1 MYDKLI
7 LKKLFGLFHLK
18 QVGWSLPFFDCINLL
33 QQKKRLVQK
42 KIMGKKIDL
51 CFLVSLT
58 SMPRWKCTRRYDLSR
73 SVNRPS
79 LKAEKI
85 KYKLIFLL
93 CYFCIRHMHEIQD
106 TLLFR
111 TNLGKKKYPPSPL
124 KCTIDGS
131 QVMGLKLWK
140 WCIYVGTQS
149 YRIRKICILRAP
161 DHTNFVFETCIHHA
175 NMHSFG

>member
-1 MYDKLI
+1 
-7 LKKLFGLFHLK
+7 
-18 QVGWSLPFFDCINLL
+18 
-33 QQKKRLVQK
+33 
-42 KIMGKKIDL
+42 MGKKIDL

-85 KYKLIFLL
+85 KYKLIFLH

-111 TNLGKKKYPPSPL
+111 TNLGKKNTPIPFKVHYRWFAS
-124 KCTIDGS
+124 
-131 QVMGLKLWK
+131 MGLKLWI
-140 WCIYVGTQS
+140 WCIYVGTYS

>member
-1 MYDKLI
+1 
-7 LKKLFGLFHLK
+7 
-18 QVGWSLPFFDCINLL
+18 
-33 QQKKRLVQK
+33 
-42 KIMGKKIDL
+42 MGKKIDL

-85 KYKLIFLL
+85 KYKLIFLH

-111 TNLGKKKYPPSPL
+111 TNLGKKNTPIPFKVLYRWFASYGFKTMEVVYLCRNLELQNKKKYVFYVHLIIQILFL
-124 KCTIDGS
+124 KHVYT
-131 QVMGLKLWK
+131 
-140 WCIYVGTQS
+140 T
-149 YRIRKICILRAP
+149 P
-161 DHTNFVFETCIHHA
+161 TCIVLG
-175 NMHSFG
+175 NFSISSIQVCVSQ

>member
-33 QQKKRLVQK
+33 QQKKSFVQK

-85 KYKLIFLL
+85 KYKLIFLH
-93 CYFCIRHMHEIQD
+93 CYFCIRHMYEIQD

-111 TNLGKKKYPPSPL
+111 TNLGKKNTPIPFKVHYRWFASYGFKTMEVVYL
-124 KCTIDGS
+124 CRNLELQNKKNMYFTCT
-131 QVMGLKLWK
+131 
-140 WCIYVGTQS
+140 
-149 YRIRKICILRAP
+149 
-161 DHTNFVFETCIHHA
+161 
-175 NMHSFG
+175 